1 MLIKARAYSKKNYVT
16 IQSTLRKETSCSTKH
31 HLKWSLQRTWICTYN
46 GMHSWQ
52 GNRYSPTPRTQ
63 STFHNST
70 TGFPAKL
77 HLRNQCQNSIL
88 MAHHCPDL
96 CISTNQ
102 NQIWALMCPWYGISA
117 LPGSSD
123 IIFVETSGGIKIC
136 WLFSQAILL
145 LSVSRLICIK
155 SLGCTWE
162 VCQALKKL
170 KLPSITPWA
179 TLSFWVAS
187 FEHQ

>member
-96 CISTNQ
+96 GVAFFNQ
-102 NQIWALMCPWYGISA
+102 SEALRKSRQSCVLGMEFLHCLV
-117 LPGSSD
+117 LP
-123 IIFVETSGGIKIC
+123 T
-136 WLFSQAILL
+136 LFLWKR
-145 LSVSRLICIK
+145 V
-155 SLGCTWE
+155 
-162 VCQALKKL
+162 VALKYAGCFL
-170 KLPSITPWA
+170 RQFFYYL
-179 TLSFWVAS
+179 
-187 FEHQ
+187 